1 MASSSAPLLAL
12 LLVAATVHVGM
23 MEVHICPD
31 GQMIDLPTFYP
42 ESNGNSIYPGDD
54 GDDAANEINSAARTG
69 QQEDIVRCANLTG
82 VWYNHHGSEM
92 IICHGADGSLLG
104 EYRTGVE
111 SRNGTAGTSHSAIY
125 GATAAVADGVGA
137 IGFTVVWSNGTSATS
152 WSGLCVPS
160 SVCTGSSALA
170 NNDPLAREYLVTT
183 WLLTSMT
190 TPENLW
196 SATRIGHDSFARASS
211 RNKPMRSLGQHTPPR
226 RNGA

>member
-1 MASSSAPLLAL
+1 MPSSSASLLAL
-12 LLVAATVHVGM
+12 LLVAATVHARIV
-23 MEVHICPD
+23 EVHICPD
-31 GQMIDLPTFYP
+31 GQIIDLPTYYP
-42 ESNGNSIYPGDD
+42 ESNRNSIYPGDD
-54 GDDAANEINSAARTG
+54 GDDAANQIDSDARTD

-111 SRNGTAGTSHSAIY
+111 SGNGTAGTSHSAIY

-137 IGFTVVWSNGTSATS
+137 FGFTVVYRNGKSAAS
-152 WSGLCVPS
+152 WSGQCLHCS
-160 SVCTGSSALA
+160 GCTGSSALA
-170 NNDPLAREYLVTT
+170 NNDPLAREYLFTT

-196 SATRIGHDSFARASS
+196 SATRIGHDTFARASS

-226 RNGA
+226 RNEA